1 MGSRIVDYLWRSLDS
16 LLKVLTKSSTF
27 HHFLEGLATRVSYY
41 RGPKQSERIVEY
53 PFVFENLRDSPRGAK
68 ILDVGCTPSILP
80 VELAALGYRVWGID
94 LVEYPGS
101 HPNFT
106 FVKGRIEKTSFADE
120 FFDVVTCVSTLE
132 HVGLYGFLYSFTDM
146 EGDKKAMKEIARV
159 TRKGGKILV
168 TVPYGTSY
176 TTANY
181 RIYDAERLRGLIG
194 ALKMDRLTIYA
205 YKQGKWSTCTEEET
219 AGASSSETVAVA
231 CLALSK
237 RT

>member
-1 MGSRIVDYLWRSLDS
+1 MTR
-16 LLKVLTKSSTF
+16 SSTF
-27 HHFLEGLATRVSYY
+27 HQFLEGLATRVSYY

-53 PFVFENLRDSPRGAK
+53 PFIFENLQDLPRGAR

-80 VELAALGYRVWGID
+80 VELAALGYKVWGID

-106 FVKGRIEKTSFADE
+106 FVKGRIEKTSFPDE

-132 HVGLYGFLYSFTDM
+132 HIGLYGFLYTFTDI

-159 TRKGGKILV
+159 TKKGGKILV

-176 TTANY
+176 TSVNY
-181 RIYDAERLRGLIG
+181 RVYGAERLR
-194 ALKMDRLTIYA
+194 RLTESLKTDKLIIYM
-205 YKQGKWSTCTEEET
+205 YKQDKWSYCTEEEA
-219 AGASSSETVAVA
+219 AGAPYSETLAIA

-237 RT
+237 QGLGETRV